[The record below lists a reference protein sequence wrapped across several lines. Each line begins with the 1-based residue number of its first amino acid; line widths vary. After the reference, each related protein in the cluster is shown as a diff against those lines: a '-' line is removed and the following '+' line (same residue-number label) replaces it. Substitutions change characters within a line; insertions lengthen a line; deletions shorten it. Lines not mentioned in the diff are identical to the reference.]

1 MRCDVYKRD
10 GEQKAMKTTTMKT
23 KHQHRKRSA
32 QASSLAKL
40 FNSSPSLFRL
50 LISCC
55 SALLLPCLGFSPV
68 NQPCSQN
75 SSSLSSFRLSLSGRL
90 RMLPIE

>member
-1 MRCDVYKRD
+1 MRRGVYERD
-10 GEQKAMKTTTMKT
+10 GVQEAIMTMMKMKT
-23 KHQHRKRSA
+23 KPQHRTRSA

-40 FNSSPSLFRL
+40 FSSSPSLFLR

-55 SALLLPCLGFSPV
+55 SALLPCLGFSPV